1 MSSSQINYQ
10 QQLAGIECAKSRGYG
25 NLEIPFQG
33 VNIVTEMP
41 YTYHAGP
48 GAYGKIPRNPY
59 TGIPIVPIVPT
70 VNSTLFEGFNAPGGL
85 RQQSGGLQMMWTGV
99 PIVRPLQRS
108 GVFTVPFKGVNY
120 SIRQGD

>member
-1 MSSSQINYQ
+1 MTSSQINYQ
-10 QQLAGIECAKSRGYG
+10 QQLAGIECRKTLGYG

-41 YTYHAGP
+41 YTYHVGD
-48 GAYGKIPRNPY
+48 GSYGKIPRNPY
-59 TGIPIVPIVPT
+59 TGVPI
-70 VNSTLFEGFNAPGGL
+70 VNSTLYEGFNAPRGL
-85 RQQSGGLQMMWTGV
+85 GQTTGGLQYMWKGV
-99 PIVRPLQRS
+99 PIIRPLQRS

>member
-1 MSSSQINYQ
+1 MTSSQINYQ
-10 QQLAGIECAKSRGYG
+10 QQLAGIECAKTRGYG
-25 NLEIPFQG
+25 NLQIPFQG

-59 TGIPIVPIVPT
+59 TGVPIVPIVNT
-70 VNSTLFEGFNAPGGL
+70 TLFEGFNAPRGL
-85 RQQSGGLQMMWTGV
+85 RQPSGGLQYMWKGV
-99 PIVRPLQRS
+99 PIVRPLQGS
-108 GVFTVPFKGVNY
+108 KVFTVPFKGVNY